1 MGTLKKENVL
11 DRSKVV
17 WSEEDRSYVGTHEDY
32 PSLSWLAGTEKNALE
47 GIRRLVELVILEEAL
62 KNFEECKHFVE
73 IPNIMTCVSCVT
85 TTQDLEEKIQ
95 SLAEQLFKTL

>member
-1 MGTLKKENVL
+1 MSDEQTTDKYSVK
-11 DRSKVV
+11 
-17 WSEEDRSYVGTHEDY
+17 WSEENRSFVGLHENY
-32 PSLSWLAGTEKNALE
+32 PSLSWLAGTENKALE

>member
-1 MGTLKKENVL
+1 MSDEKTIDKYIVK
-11 DRSKVV
+11 
-17 WSEEDRSYVGTHEDY
+17 WSEEDRECVGTHEDY
-32 PSLSWLAGTEKNALE
+32 PSLSWLAGTEKKALE

>member
-1 MGTLKKENVL
+1 VGTLRKENVL
-11 DRSKVV
+11 DKYKVI
-17 WSEEDRSYVGTHEDY
+17 WSEEDQEFVGLHEDY
-32 PSLSWLAGTEKNALE
+32 PSLSWLANTEEKALN
-47 GIRRLVELVILEEAL
+47 GIRKLVELVILEEAL